1 MKNIGYI
8 FLLSIILLSSC
19 VRDEIEP
26 CPPLKVMIGVKDKNY
41 FNIDKIERVT
51 GLEQRVDENLPF
63 RAYVQKLFYA
73 MYNAET
79 GEEIFVRHLHDV
91 QGEAPLATGYIPE
104 DLPFGK
110 YVLVVWG
117 NIFSEKPILEDKN
130 HMVYKLH
137 MNQIEGF
144 DTYMT
149 CDTLLYDA
157 THSDYTVDLE
167 RVKGKLI
174 IQLENLPDNANYSDK
189 SLSGLYH
196 YLDYQFNYFDQTEVE
211 AVEEWKDDE
220 ETVCKHVLSPSVK
233 EKGTNVKMRFYDNP
247 DLTAT
252 TLLPKDVNITMNRN
266 EITVLRYVYDD
277 GKRDFNIYV
286 LVNDNWEQEHGMVV
300 N

>member
-1 MKNIGYI
+1 MKNTGYI
-8 FLLSIILLSSC
+8 LLLLIILFSSC
-19 VRDEIEP
+19 VRDEIAP

-41 FNIDKIERVT
+41 FNIDEIERAT

-63 RAYVQKLFYA
+63 RNYIQKLFYA
-73 MYNAET
+73 MYNVET

-117 NIFSEKPILEDKN
+117 NILSEKPIMEDKK
-130 HMVYKLH
+130 HMVYNLH

-149 CDTLLYDA
+149 SDTLLYDA
-157 THSDYTVDLE
+157 THSDYIVELK

-174 IQLENLPDNANYSDK
+174 IQLENLPDDANYSEK
-189 SLSGLYH
+189 SISGLYN
-196 YLDYQFNYFDQTEVE
+196 YLDYQFNYFDHTKVK
-211 AVEEWKDDE
+211 AVETWKDEE

-233 EKGTNVKMRFYDNP
+233 EKGTNVKMRFYENP
-247 DLTAT
+247 DLTET
-252 TLLPKDVNITMNRN
+252 TLLPQNVNITMNRN
-266 EITVLRYVYDD
+266 KITVLKYVYD
-277 GKRDFNIYV
+277 GKGDFTIYV
-286 LVNDNWEQEHGMVV
+286 LLNDSWDVIYDMDIN
-300 N
+300 